1 MSAPK
6 APPRE
11 YLDTGTVVGD
21 RYEIRRR
28 LGSGGIGD
36 VYKAVDTR
44 LGNRE
49 VAIKMLSTTIAAG
62 PLADE
67 VRGRFMLEAQ
77 ALSAIRDDHVVSVLN
92 FGFTAG
98 GMPYLVMEY
107 LEGQDLESLLK
118 ASGALLSIRRAV
130 DIALD
135 VCGGVYICHNEE
147 IVHRDLKPANIF
159 LERTPRG
166 DRAKVVDFGIS
177 KTAASAKLS
186 RPGVA
191 MGTPKYMAPEQLARG
206 QTDKRSDQYSIGLIL
221 YRCLT
226 GRLPDKGGGPDAR
239 EVRPEIPELLNEAVM
254 RALARNPE
262 ERFPSVYA
270 LGRSLMPLAS
280 EHASARWREY
290 YRTPPQPRSTERSAP
305 VPVSFTKPDGRLDPS
320 TIRVSYDAATRMGNT
335 DEASTNKGGVAATEV
350 DLHPF
355 AANEGVPHPIPVL
368 GGGTAPDH
376 RRGPPQRQAPHSDP
390 PEVRRKGSP
399 VPEMRT
405 DEPRRATP
413 APSGPPAVAQARP
426 SRIRA
431 AMITAAIL
439 VATAGGAGYLHW
451 SGRLSH
457 LLSPGARDAASALG
471 RSTSVAAPAVP
482 TPAPAPLPAPLPVP
496 RPAVLPPV
504 AQPAAPVPAAS
515 SEGASA
521 SPARREHHH
530 GKKSARESG
539 RAATSP
545 DAGVPVRYTGDRDPI
560 LE

>member
-1 MSAPK
+1 MSGPK

-11 YLDTGTVVGD
+11 YLETGTVVGD

-62 PLADE
+62 PLAEE

-92 FGFTAG
+92 FGFTSAG
-98 GMPYLVMEY
+98 VPYLVMEY
-107 LEGQDLESLLK
+107 LEGQDLETLLK
-118 ASGALLSIRRAV
+118 ASGGLLSIRHAV
-130 DIALD
+130 DVALD

-206 QTDKRSDQYSIGLIL
+206 QTDKRSDQYAIGLIL

-226 GRLPDKGGGPDAR
+226 GRLPDKGGGPDAKD
-239 EVRPEIPELLNEAVM
+239 VRPEIPEMLNESVM
-254 RALARNPE
+254 RALAQDPD

-280 EHASARWREY
+280 DQASARWREY
-290 YRTPPQPRSTERSAP
+290 YRTPPQPRSNERSAP
-305 VPVSFTKPDGRLDPS
+305 VPVSFTKPDGRFDPS
-320 TIRVSYDAATRMGNT
+320 TIRVSYDAATRMGSV
-335 DEASTNKGGVAATEV
+335 DETTTNKGGIAATEV
-350 DLHPF
+350 DLHPL
-355 AANEGVPHPIPVL
+355 AANEGVPQPIPVL

-376 RRGPPQRQAPHSDP
+376 RRGPAPRRPSEGDP
-390 PEVRRKGSP
+390 AESRRRGSP
-399 VPEMRT
+399 IPELRT
-405 DEPRRATP
+405 DDERHERPSP
-413 APSGPPAVAQARP
+413 DAPPLASAPPATSRKALILTLVVAV
-426 SRIRA
+426 
-431 AMITAAIL
+431 
-439 VATAGGAGYLHW
+439 VAGSAGALYW
-451 SGRLSH
+451 SGRLPG
-457 LLSPGARDAASALG
+457 LLAPRPRQAAAMVNPSALPQKPSPP
-471 RSTSVAAPAVP
+471 REPTRAAPAPPPLAPPPMAAPPVAAPAPELAPEPV
-482 TPAPAPLPAPLPVP
+482 TP
-496 RPAVLPPV
+496 
-504 AQPAAPVPAAS
+504 S
-515 SEGASA
+515 
-521 SPARREHHH
+521 ARREHHH
-530 GKKSARESG
+530 GKRSAPEAERSK
-539 RAATSP
+539 AAP